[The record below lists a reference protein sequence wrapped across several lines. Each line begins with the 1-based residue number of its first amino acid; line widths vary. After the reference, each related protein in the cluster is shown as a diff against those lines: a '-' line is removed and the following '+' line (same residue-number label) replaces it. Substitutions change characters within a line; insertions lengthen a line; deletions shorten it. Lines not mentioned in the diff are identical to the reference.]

1 MYRKKLKPLINALDL
16 VMVLVVLCAGA
27 LCADL
32 QDDILRFLIPT
43 QQGPTNDAVVDTVC
57 DMIQKGQF
65 QDARQILEDS
75 SDLSN
80 RRLEQVR
87 TLISEY
93 DRIME
98 LRANANKEGLGEQA
112 KELDE
117 LKLGPRVYDPN
128 DIEPVAKA
136 ETPIEPEPEP
146 AALVVEI
153 PEFDEKDLDGD
164 GDVDMDD
171 KRIFV
176 EKWLAGE
183 KAVPAEPVKEE
194 APVAK
199 ETPAEKAKEP
209 AGEEAPV
216 VKKELTDDQQAA
228 YISDIFATSLKA
240 AEYAN
245 PEEKQKLL
253 ADPFIIETI
262 EKALALARKF
272 ESQGKWVDAYAHCYY
287 WLTELDKDNKEYEE
301 HAEMLTKMAM
311 IEMSLMDNS
320 CETSIQRHEG
330 IKENMLIRAIKALDF
345 NYVNVIDYAQMA
357 NDGIERSRLLG
368 EVIARS
374 DKELAYSADAA
385 ALEKWSIG
393 LDIVKT
399 EVNSPKNLVTLKKFI
414 WAFDEV
420 LELNDNTMKLPKEV
434 LIAQFSKAALASL
447 DPYTSL
453 VWPWEVKD
461 FQKMMTNEFTGIGIR
476 ISKVRGVLTAI
487 SLIPNTPAY
496 HSGLDADDSILAI
509 NGEATKDMT
518 MNCAVSKITGPAGT
532 PVTLTIRHAGAEED
546 DTEDL
551 VITRGKIVVPT
562 IQGWQR
568 ANAGKWGHIVDP
580 LNKIGYARITA
591 FSENTVSDMDKALN
605 EMEADGLNG
614 LVIDLRFNSG
624 GYLSAAAG
632 IVDLFVDN
640 GLIVKSQPRWG
651 VSSYETAHKKG
662 THSGYPIVVLINGES
677 ASASEIVAG
686 ALQDEKF
693 RRAVIVGQRSYGKGS
708 VQTITSFPGEG
719 SQLKYTMAYYH
730 LPSNQR
736 VKNRYVMEKL
746 ERDDWGIAPDVKV
759 KVELRT
765 KEGQK
770 MLKTQNA
777 NEILAKADHD
787 EVLNPVKRFSLQET
801 IDSDPQLAIGILV
814 LKSKIVQSGKDVRF
828 PEKIEAPVIA
838 ESKINVKS

>member
-1 MYRKKLKPLINALDL
+1 MYCKKLEPFINALNL
-16 VMVLVVLCAGA
+16 FMVLVVLFAGS

-32 QDDILRFLIPT
+32 QDDIIKFLIPIR
-43 QQGPTNDAVVDTVC
+43 QGPTNDAVVDTVC

-65 QDARQILEDS
+65 QDAHQVLEDS
-75 SDLSN
+75 SDLSD
-80 RRLEQVR
+80 RRLDQVR

-98 LRANANKEGLGEQA
+98 LRKVANKKGLGEQT
-112 KELDE
+112 KELNE
-117 LKLGPRVYDPN
+117 LKLGPRIVDPN
-128 DIEPVAKA
+128 DVKPIAKA
-136 ETPIEPEPEP
+136 QIPEPEP
-146 AALVVEI
+146 VGAIVEI
-153 PEFDEKDLDGD
+153 PEFSPADLDGD

-171 KRIFV
+171 KQIFV
-176 EKWLAGE
+176 EQWLAGE
-183 KAVPAEPVKEE
+183 KAVRTEPVKEE

-199 ETPAEKAKEP
+199 ETPAEKVKEP
-209 AGEEAPV
+209 KGQEAPV
-216 VKKELTDDQQAA
+216 VKKELTDAQQAA

-240 AEYAN
+240 AEYADPN
-245 PEEKQKLL
+245 EKQKLL

-287 WLTELDKDNKEYEE
+287 WLIELDKDNKQYKE
-301 HAEMLTKMAM
+301 HGEMLTEMAM

-320 CETSIQRHEG
+320 CETSIKRHEG

-345 NYVNVIDYAQMA
+345 NYINVIDYAQMA
-357 NDGIERSRLLG
+357 NDGIEQAHLLG

-374 DKELAYSADAA
+374 DKELAYQADTVV
-385 ALEKWSIG
+385 LEKWSTG
-393 LDIVKT
+393 LEIIKT
-399 EVNSPKNLVTLKKFI
+399 EVNSPKNLVTVKKFV
-414 WAFDEV
+414 WAFDEI
-420 LELNDNTMKLPKEV
+420 LELNDKTMKLPKEV
-434 LIAQFSKAALASL
+434 LIAQFSKAALKSL

-461 FQKMMTNEFTGIGIR
+461 FQKTMTNEFPGIGIR
-476 ISKVRGVLTAI
+476 ISKARGVLTAV

-496 HSGLDADDSILAI
+496 DSGLDAGDSILAI
-509 NGEATKDMT
+509 NGESTDDMT
-518 MNCAVSKITGPAGT
+518 LTCAVSKITGPVGT
-532 PVTLTIRHAGAEED
+532 PVTLTIRHKGSDKDE
-546 DTEDL
+546 TEDL
-551 VITRGKIVVPT
+551 TITRGKVVVPT

-568 ANAGKWGHIVDP
+568 AAAGKWWHIIDP

-591 FSENTVSDMDKALN
+591 FSEYTVPDMEKALN
-605 EMEADGLNG
+605 ELEKDGLNG

-632 IVDLFVDN
+632 IVNLFVDH

-651 VSSYETAHKKG
+651 VPSYETAHKKG
-662 THSGYPIVVLINGES
+662 THPGYPIVVLINGGS

-686 ALQDEKF
+686 ALQDDRFK
-693 RRAVIVGQRSYGKGS
+693 RAVIVGQRSYGKGS

-730 LPSNQR
+730 LPSNQP

-746 ERDDWGIAPDVKV
+746 ERDDWGIAPDVEV
-759 KVELRT
+759 KIELRT

-801 IDSDPQLAIGILV
+801 IDSDPQLAVSLLI
-814 LKSKIVQSGKDVRF
+814 LKSKIVQSGKDIRF
-828 PEKIEAPVIA
+828 PEPERIETPIIA
-838 ESKINVKS
+838 EGKVDF